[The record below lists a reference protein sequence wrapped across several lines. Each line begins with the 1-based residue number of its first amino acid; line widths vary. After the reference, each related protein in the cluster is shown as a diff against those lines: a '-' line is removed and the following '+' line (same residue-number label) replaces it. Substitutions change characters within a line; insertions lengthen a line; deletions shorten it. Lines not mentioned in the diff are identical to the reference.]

1 MEGLFI
7 EGRSPNNATVHRTP
21 YSLIKTLEYWYTI
34 GIQTT
39 ACQLHNFKVPRSCG
53 GKNKLKSSLLLQR
66 AWQLILC
73 VCVDMLP
80 LFFFLPNAVPCI
92 TVKHLQFGLVCPKMF
107 FQKSY
112 SLFRCNWCCRALF
125 RKNRLSPG
133 KLFKQATLVHFS
145 LIILSRT
152 LKFNMLT

>member
-21 YSLIKTLEYWYTI
+21 YSLIKTLEYF

-53 GKNKLKSSLLLQR
+53 GKNKLKSSLLLHR

-73 VCVDMLP
+73 VCFDMLP
-80 LFFFLPNAVPCI
+80 LFCFFNQMRCRA
-92 TVKHLQFGLVCPKMF
+92 LQSNISNVVSSVQRCFSRRLI
-107 FQKSY
+107 